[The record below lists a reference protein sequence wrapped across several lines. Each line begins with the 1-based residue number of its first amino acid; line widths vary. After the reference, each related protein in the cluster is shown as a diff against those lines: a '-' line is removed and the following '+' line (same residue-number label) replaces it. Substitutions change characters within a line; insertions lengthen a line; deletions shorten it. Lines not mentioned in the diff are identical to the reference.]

1 MSDRRARVQQSKKFQ
16 ELITGNTGNTGNETR
31 SKRLRTSNYR
41 NDNDNS
47 TIVSFGNSSGRGND
61 NNDNSTIISS
71 GSGRGRGKDND
82 DNSTINSS
90 SSNDNNVEVIR
101 QSSEISNNN
110 PGIIRGR
117 GIGAK
122 DDDDN
127 SIISGRGRGKGNDD
141 SDDNSVIISGGS
153 GRGRGKGKGKGLSNK
168 DNNNNNFE
176 NNFEGIRKYIEVII
190 FRFII
195 KNFLFI
201 TYIRMIIS
209 CEKKMDFI
217 IEE

>member
-1 MSDRRARVQQSKKFQ
+1 MSDRRAREQQRKKFQ
-16 ELITGNTGNTGNETR
+16 ELITGNTGNETR

-47 TIVSFGNSSGRGND
+47 TIVSFGSSSGRGND

-117 GIGAK
+117 GRGSGAK

-153 GRGRGKGKGKGLSNK
+153 GRGRGKGKGKGKGLSNE
-168 DNNNNNFE
+168 DNNNNNFG

-195 KNFLFI
+195 KKFFI
-201 TYIRMIIS
+201 YNLY
-209 CEKKMDFI
+209 
-217 IEE
+217 

>member
-1 MSDRRARVQQSKKFQ
+1 MSDRRAREQQRKKFQ
-16 ELITGNTGNTGNETR
+16 ELITGNTGNETR

-47 TIVSFGNSSGRGND
+47 TIVSFGSSSGRGND

-71 GSGRGRGKDND
+71 GSGRGRGKDD

-117 GIGAK
+117 GRGSGAK

-127 SIISGRGRGKGNDD
+127 SIISGRGRGKGR
-141 SDDNSVIISGGS
+141 V
-153 GRGRGKGKGKGLSNK
+153 
-168 DNNNNNFE
+168 
-176 NNFEGIRKYIEVII
+176 
-190 FRFII
+190 
-195 KNFLFI
+195 
-201 TYIRMIIS
+201 
-209 CEKKMDFI
+209 
-217 IEE
+217 

>member
-1 MSDRRARVQQSKKFQ
+1 MSDRRAREQQRKKFQ

-47 TIVSFGNSSGRGND
+47 TIVSFGSSSGRGND

-71 GSGRGRGKDND
+71 GSGRGRGKDNE
-82 DNSTINSS
+82 DNY
-90 SSNDNNVEVIR
+90 
-101 QSSEISNNN
+101 
-110 PGIIRGR
+110 
-117 GIGAK
+117 
-122 DDDDN
+122 
-127 SIISGRGRGKGNDD
+127 
-141 SDDNSVIISGGS
+141 
-153 GRGRGKGKGKGLSNK
+153 
-168 DNNNNNFE
+168 NNNFG

-201 TYIRMIIS
+201 TYIRTITS
-209 CEKKMDFI
+209 CGKKNGLYY
-217 IEE
+217 

>member
-1 MSDRRARVQQSKKFQ
+1 MSDRRAREQQRKKFQ
-16 ELITGNTGNTGNETR
+16 ELITGNTGNKTQY
-31 SKRLRTSNYR
+31 KRLRTSNYR

-47 TIVSFGNSSGRGND
+47 TIVSFGSSSGRGND

-82 DNSTINSS
+82 DNSIIINSS

-117 GIGAK
+117 GSGAK

-127 SIISGRGRGKGNDD
+127 SIISGRGRGKG
-141 SDDNSVIISGGS
+141 
-153 GRGRGKGKGKGLSNK
+153 KGKGLSNE
-168 DNNNNNFE
+168 DNNNNNFG

-195 KNFLFI
+195 KKFFI
-201 TYIRMIIS
+201 YNLY
-209 CEKKMDFI
+209 
-217 IEE
+217 